1 MSEYHSQA
9 LPTGTHLGE
18 YRIERVL
25 GHGGFGITYLAQ
37 DVNLQTPVAIKEF
50 LPAETAYRDN
60 DSKVRALSS
69 GHQEFFEWGLE
80 RFIDEA
86 RVLARFRHPSIIQV
100 YRFLQENETAYLV
113 TEYCEGEPLD
123 RLLEREG
130 RLDEARVQA
139 LINPLLD
146 ALEQLHA
153 QDVIHRD
160 IKPGNIYLRTDGTP
174 VLLDFGSARQAFGA
188 RSRSMTSVVSAGYA
202 PIEQYSSRGKQGPWT
217 DIYGLG
223 ATLYQCVT
231 GQTPPEASERIVED
245 ELVPVIDVAGESHP
259 RSLLESID
267 AALAVRPETRLQ
279 SAEEWRRLLGADPGE
294 VRADEPPAMNS
305 TSTVAEKV
313 AHQSTSTGS
322 SMDPQQEGVR
332 TQQPASVPPHSKIN
346 EPQKKRANRKVT
358 HRLVWVFGTFLVLI
372 AAVPMS
378 FHYRDKGAE
387 DYIGHG
393 ERYLDNGDGTVTDRE
408 TGLMWMRCALGQ
420 TWRDGTCQGD
430 ADTLDWDEAMEKE
443 GHRFAGYDDWRL
455 PEIEELKALVFCSS
469 GEPSYRGLS
478 HDAGESAGE
487 SCKGDYDSPTIDEVA
502 FPNTSSSNFWSAA
515 LSARHSDGALRV
527 IFSNGSDF
535 WYHSSAKYRVRLVRG
550 GQ

>member
-217 DIYGLG
+217 DLYGLG
-223 ATLYQCVT
+223 ATLYRCVT

-245 ELVPVIDVAGESHP
+245 ELVPAVNTADNSYP
-259 RSLLESID
+259 RLLLESID
-267 AALAVRPETRLQ
+267 AALAVRSEQRLQ
-279 SAEEWRRLLGADPGE
+279 SVGKFSEKLNVKQPKSAAKPRIYAQ
-294 VRADEPPAMNS
+294 PPPESPRIPNQA
-305 TSTVAEKV
+305 
-313 AHQSTSTGS
+313 
-322 SMDPQQEGVR
+322 P
-332 TQQPASVPPHSKIN
+332 
-346 EPQKKRANRKVT
+346 
-358 HRLVWVFGTFLVLI
+358 L
-372 AAVPMS
+372 
-378 FHYRDKGAE
+378 
-387 DYIGHG
+387 IGHD
-393 ERYLDNGDGTVTDRE
+393 ERYHDLGDGTVIDE
-408 TGLMWMRCALGQ
+408 NTGLQWMRCPLGMKWGVDGCSGKPKKYKWKDALEAAE
-420 TWRDGTCQGD
+420 R
-430 ADTLDWDEAMEKE
+430 LDQE
-443 GHRFAGYDDWRL
+443 GGFAGYRDWRV
-455 PEIEELKALVFCSS
+455 PSINELKTLLTYEGPPYIKESVF
-469 GEPSYRGLS
+469 P
-478 HDAGESAGE
+478 ES
-487 SCKGDYDSPTIDEVA
+487 DRW
-502 FPNTSSSNFWSAA
+502 FWSASPCA
-515 LSARHSDGALRV
+515 G
-527 IFSNGSDF
+527 GSDRAWSVYF
-535 WYHSSAKYRVRLVRG
+535 YNGNDDWSLKGYYYRVRLVRG